1 MVVENDTYGLNLID
15 SLCFRGSLS
24 DPVSVHQP
32 RSDDSESRTQLD
44 IMESLVTPPS
54 MTDLLDGL
62 RRGEQDAATR
72 LYAAYAERIRG
83 LIRSRY
89 AGFLASRLDPDDV
102 LQSTFR
108 VFIQAMRRGMYS
120 VPDADS
126 LWNLLAV
133 IAMNKLRTASSFHQA
148 ARRDV
153 RATEPLLGTEVV
165 ETFLRPGQMDEA
177 LGDILEKL
185 PTSCRFVAQYRL
197 EGYEVAEIATK
208 LALSKRSVERLL
220 QRCRERLRVLLDL
233 RDEPGID

>member
-1 MVVENDTYGLNLID
+1 
-15 SLCFRGSLS
+15 
-24 DPVSVHQP
+24 
-32 RSDDSESRTQLD
+32 
-44 IMESLVTPPS
+44 MESLVTTPT

-83 LIRSRY
+83 VIIGRY
-89 AGFLASRLDPDDV
+89 AGVLASRLDPDDV
-102 LQSTFR
+102 MQSTFR

-126 LWNLLAV
+126 LWNLLAA
-133 IAMNKLRTASSFHQA
+133 IALNKLRTAISFHQA

-153 RATEPLLGTEVV
+153 RATGQLLGPEAVEV
-165 ETFLRPGQMDEA
+165 FLRPGQMDGTICE
-177 LGDILEKL
+177 ILEQL
-185 PTSCRFVAQYRL
+185 PTSCRFVAQFRL
-197 EGYEVAEIATK
+197 DGYEVAEIATK

-233 RDEPGID
+233 HDEPCIG